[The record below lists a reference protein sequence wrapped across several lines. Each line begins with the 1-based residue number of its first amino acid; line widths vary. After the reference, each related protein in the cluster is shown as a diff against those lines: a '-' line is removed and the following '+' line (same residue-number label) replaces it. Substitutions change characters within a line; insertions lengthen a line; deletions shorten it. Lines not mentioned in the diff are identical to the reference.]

1 MKNWIEYQLL
11 KIRYKELLAKSE
23 RQRKQLDML
32 EQSRSEIRKHNT
44 NLYRTLKKLYVPT
57 KIAVNQIICICE
69 KDSDNLCQPC
79 ENREDLAM
87 ALESVEKLITWQES
101 EKLIKS

>member
-11 KIRYKELLAKSE
+11 KIRYQELFAKSE
-23 RQRKQLDML
+23 RQRKQLDVL
-32 EQSRSEIRKHNT
+32 ECSRSEIRKHNT
-44 NLYRTLKKLYVPT
+44 KLYRALKKLYIPA

-69 KDSDNLCQPC
+69 KDVDDVCQPC

-87 ALESVEKLITWQES
+87 ALEDVEKLIAWQES
-101 EKLIKS
+101 KQLIKS

>member
-32 EQSRSEIRKHNT
+32 ERSRSDIRKYNIK
-44 NLYRTLKKLYVPT
+44 LYGALKKLYVPA
-57 KIAVNQIICICE
+57 KIAVNQIICMGGD
-69 KDSDNLCQPC
+69 KLCQPC
-79 ENREDLAM
+79 ENREVLAKI
-87 ALESVEKLITWQES
+87 LDDVEQ
-101 EKLIKS
+101 LIKS

>member
-11 KIRYKELLAKSE
+11 KIRYKELLVKSE

-32 EQSRSEIRKHNT
+32 EQSRSEIRKHNIK
-44 NLYRTLKKLYVPT
+44 LYRALKKLYVPA

-69 KDSDNLCQPC
+69 KDVDDLCQPC

-87 ALESVEKLITWQES
+87 ALEDTEKLITWLEAK
-101 EKLIKS
+101 ELIKS